1 MKKILVCL
9 VTIICFFSIP
19 VIQGFNI
26 VKTYAASAE
35 TSGDAL
41 ECTVTFDC
49 DGGEYYEDKKW
60 KPVFTKT
67 VIAGS
72 LVEKPDRT
80 KLKRENCSFNDWYT
94 SSGDKWN
101 FENDIV
107 ENDLTLYAS
116 WLWDETA
123 DIMKWGE
130 AFDSDEVKIEK
141 YFSDKYQKS
150 KNWRKVSSNSTLN
163 VSGTEPLNIQRDP
176 KFPESEILTAVKESV
191 TKSKYGGCGPIAMIG
206 ILDYFAR
213 YRNYTSIMNNPE
225 NSADRIA
232 LAKEVFNATPT
243 SEVSNFSVIDGNVV
257 TTEQSNTIYEENDG
271 ENELLQILSS
281 SGDKD
286 KETFTWPNAFV
297 DAFNS
302 LVQDK
307 YNLGKQIVAKK
318 ESLFSWN
325 KINRI
330 KQSIDAGFPV
340 TVYCGLYGS
349 SAFSDHYVN
358 VYGYQD
364 WEGVNKSGNAITNTV
379 FKARLN
385 WPKLNDEDYYDYSY
399 MDAGMLSATIS
410 GVIYYTVKDNNQL
423 IRPSDF
429 AEKFVNE
436 TTKKGQYFFT
446 EKSAVV
452 TTAEGFSFNTNRLRC
467 SYIEDT
473 YLVLSANRENA
484 GLAYLDMSFNFRVK
498 AINLDISLWSS
509 NERLG
514 NGDYIKL
521 FYMDDDQNWQE
532 AKTFNID
539 KISKLKDTPDNV
551 YIELPKSSFR
561 IKLEVSE
568 STPLGDR
575 NKGRV
580 VIGDMNLF
588 Y

>member
-1 MKKILVCL
+1 
-9 VTIICFFSIP
+9 
-19 VIQGFNI
+19 
-26 VKTYAASAE
+26 
-35 TSGDAL
+35 
-41 ECTVTFDC
+41 
-49 DGGEYYEDKKW
+49 
-60 KPVFTKT
+60 
-67 VIAGS
+67 
-72 LVEKPDRT
+72 
-80 KLKRENCSFNDWYT
+80 
-94 SSGDKWN
+94 
-101 FENDIV
+101 
-107 ENDLTLYAS
+107 
-116 WLWDETA
+116 
-123 DIMKWGE
+123 
-130 AFDSDEVKIEK
+130 
-141 YFSDKYQKS
+141 
-150 KNWRKVSSNSTLN
+150 
-163 VSGTEPLNIQRDP
+163 
-176 KFPESEILTAVKESV
+176 
-191 TKSKYGGCGPIAMIG
+191 
-206 ILDYFAR
+206 
-213 YRNYTSIMNNPE
+213 
-225 NSADRIA
+225 
-232 LAKEVFNATPT
+232 
-243 SEVSNFSVIDGNVV
+243 
-257 TTEQSNTIYEENDG
+257 
-271 ENELLQILSS
+271 LQILSS

-399 MDAGMLSATIS
+399 MDAEMLSATFS